1 MKLLNEKYNSLKPR
15 ADYISDKA
23 VLAQAWK
30 KTHNYIRQHNWYAD
44 PLALDI
50 SALGLEK
57 NIESWSAIISDKNYN
72 QSKNYPIEL
81 VPAPKSEKW
90 SISNDWKPTTSS
102 KDRDENPPLRPLAHI
117 TIRDQTFATSLM
129 MCVADAVETNQG
141 DCSNTNFFDA
151 QRKHVFSYGNRLLCD
166 WSDKRAWFR
175 WGNGEIYRKFFT
187 DYQNFLQR
195 PLYVGREI
203 SNSQSDNDHV
213 FVVKLDLS
221 KFYDKI
227 DRSVLLNKLSK
238 LCEKHYETHDYDFWR
253 IANNI
258 CSWQWDDT
266 SVNVANNIGLKISNS
281 GLPQGLVS
289 AGFFANVYLLDF
301 DEKLGSYI
309 NKTIPKLSQITL
321 HDYCRYVDDL
331 RLVISVDGELPISLA
346 NQISSW
352 VNELLTKHAD
362 FELSINPQKTKIT
375 SLSDLDNAGNLSSKV
390 RNIQDELSGP
400 MDRDSLEGVMGA
412 LESLLDLR
420 TDFDTLTDENN
431 NNPLIKLI
439 QIDTDIRD
447 DTLKRFAANR
457 LEQVINKKRK
467 LSFEQSDIKDN
478 ESELLSRKLIK
489 SWMQDPSL
497 AIVLRKAFEI
507 YPSLEIGEPVL
518 SEVYKLSN
526 SKANDRVTSAIM
538 NYLLADIFRC
548 CIDLNSTSDNRDY
561 PESTN
566 LDEFLDLG
574 AQYASRVLNEDRPK
588 FLKRQASLLLAVLNR
603 PTLIVDSTEE
613 LIQDSLHKILIGS
626 PPRDT
631 YQVYPLYEVAA
642 QITNKPNLIASYL
655 ISHISSLDD
664 QRRKSILEDF
674 AKRGS
679 DGFWLSI
686 WKILSKDKY
695 IYKSDKE
702 LFAWSAPSSSIN
714 LKNGKQKLSRIITS
728 DRNGFEHEQG
738 LIKLALGLIKFT
750 EKNWSFNQED
760 YLLSPSE
767 LTINCKPLVA
777 NWDEIWKP
785 EFTEIIV
792 DSVGSPK
799 DPRFKIPYW
808 ITKSDESC
816 KIYWIGAILRATAI
830 GSSDFTGNRW
840 RSNPKL
846 KSYKGLKTGWYKRR
860 MGMMYSSE
868 ALVGEYGTLSNWVC
882 ELLMKCLQWP
892 GFQSNFMSIKEISE
906 ISDFHSFKKVLLARL
921 NYLNSHYCES
931 SKMPTSITQIRK
943 DFNDERGFRVVTVQ
957 QILPK
962 TKDFSLTD
970 LTLDSPKLR
979 AISRDHLSKICNI
992 TYKTICAKLNVDT
1005 DSDSSSGA
1013 DLIVFPEVAIH
1024 HEDQDLIKR
1033 LADKTKSLIFAG
1045 MVFMNFKGKLVNN
1058 GRWFIP
1064 DYQPQGRRWIL
1075 RDQGKANMT
1084 YIEKK
1089 FGISPHRP
1097 CQHLIEVHGHKDGPF
1112 KITGAICYDA
1122 TDLKL
1127 ASDLRG
1133 KSDLFVVCAHNKDV
1147 NTFDTMVSALNYHM
1161 YQHVIVVN
1169 KGEFGGST
1177 IQAPYKESYERLIS
1191 HAHGGDQI
1199 SINIADLDLA
1209 AFRRTAKEYKKVKYK
1224 PAGMK

>member
-1 MKLLNEKYNSLKPR
+1 MKLLNEKYNSLKPK
-15 ADYISDKA
+15 AEYISDKA

-57 NIESWSAIISDKNYN
+57 NIENWSAIISDKSYN

-90 SISNDWKPTTSS
+90 TITTNWQPST
-102 KDRDENPPLRPLAHI
+102 KDRDTNPPLRPLAHI
-117 TIRDQTFATSLM
+117 TVRDQTFATSLM
-129 MCVADAVETNQG
+129 MCVADAVETAQG

-166 WSDKRAWFR
+166 WNDKEAWFR

-187 DYQNFLQR
+187 DYQNFLKR
-195 PLYVGREI
+195 PLYIGREI

-227 DRSVLLNKLSK
+227 DRSTLLKKLAK
-238 LCEKHYETHDYDFWR
+238 LCEEYYETNDSEFWR
-253 IANNI
+253 ISKSI
-258 CSWQWDDT
+258 CSWQWDD
-266 SVNVANNIGLKISNS
+266 SSINSAKKIGLNISNN

-289 AGFFANVYLLDF
+289 AGFFANIYLLDF

-309 NKTIPKLSQITL
+309 NKTIPKAPQITL

-331 RLVISVDGELPISLA
+331 RLVVSVDGELPGSVA
-346 NQISSW
+346 NQISNW
-352 VNELLTKHAD
+352 INELLAKHAD
-362 FELSINPQKTKIT
+362 VELSINPQKTKVT

-400 MDRDSLEGVMGA
+400 MDRDSLEGVTGA
-412 LESLLDLR
+412 LESLLDLK
-420 TDFDTLTDENN
+420 TDFDTQPDDENYS
-431 NNPLIKLI
+431 NPLIKLI

-457 LEQVINKKRK
+457 LEQVISKKRK

-489 SWMQDPSL
+489 AWMQDPSL

-507 YPSLEIGEPVL
+507 YPSIEIGEPVL
-518 SEVYKLSN
+518 SEVYKLSIP
-526 SKANDRVTSAIM
+526 KTDDRVTSAIM

-548 CIDLNSTSDNRDY
+548 CIDLNSTSDSRDY

-574 AQYASRVLNEDRPK
+574 AQYASKILNEDRPK

-603 PTLIVDSTEE
+603 PTLMFDSAEE
-613 LIQDSLHKILIGS
+613 LIQDSLHKILIGR

-642 QITNKPNLIASYL
+642 QITDKPNLIASYL
-655 ISHISSLDD
+655 INHISSLDD
-664 QRRKSILEDF
+664 ERRKSILEDF
-674 AKRGS
+674 AKRDS

-695 IYKSDKE
+695 KSDKE
-702 LFAWSAPSSSIN
+702 LFSWSAPTSSIN
-714 LKNGKQKLSRIITS
+714 LQNGKQKLSRIIRS

-738 LIKLALGLIKFT
+738 LIKLALGLINFIENHRT
-750 EKNWSFNQED
+750 FNPDE
-760 YLLSPSE
+760 YLLSPNE
-767 LTINCKPLVA
+767 LSISCKTSIA
-777 NWDEIWKP
+777 NWEEIWKP
-785 EFTEIIV
+785 EFAEIV
-792 DSVGSPK
+792 VTSVGSAK
-799 DPRFKIPYW
+799 DPRFKIPEW

-830 GSSDFTGNRW
+830 GTSDFTDNRW
-840 RSNPKL
+840 RSNPKF

-860 MGMMYSSE
+860 MGMMYSPE
-868 ALVGEYGTLSNWVC
+868 ALVGEYGTLSNWIC

-892 GFQSNFMSIKEISE
+892 GFQSSFLSIKEISE
-906 ISDFHSFKKVLLARL
+906 ISDFYSFKKVLHARL
-921 NYLNSHYCES
+921 TYLNLHYCES
-931 SKMPTSITQIRK
+931 SKMPTAITQIRRK
-943 DFNDERGFRVVTVQ
+943 ELNNNRGFRIVTVQ
-957 QILPK
+957 QMLPK
-962 TKDFSLTD
+962 TKDFSLAD

-979 AISRDHLSKICNI
+979 AISRDHLSKICNLA
-992 TYKTICAKLNVDT
+992 YKTICAKLSA
-1005 DSDSSSGA
+1005 DSDINTSGA

-1033 LADKTKSLIFAG
+1033 LADKTNSIVFAG
-1045 MVFMNFKGKLVNN
+1045 MVFMDYKGKIVNN

-1064 DYQPQGRRWIL
+1064 DYQTQGRRWVI

-1084 YIEKK
+1084 FIEKK
-1089 FGISPHRP
+1089 LGISPHRP
-1097 CQHLIEVHGHKDGPF
+1097 CQHLIEVHGHPDGPF

-1161 YQHVIVVN
+1161 YQHVVVVN

-1209 AFRRTAKEYKKVKYK
+1209 AFRRTVKEYKKVKYK
-1224 PAGMK
+1224 PAGLK

>member
-1 MKLLNEKYNSLKPR
+1 MKLLNEKYNSLKPKIE
-15 ADYISDKA
+15 YISDKA

-57 NIESWSAIISDKNYN
+57 NIESWSAIISDDFYA
-72 QSKNYPIEL
+72 QSKTYPIEL
-81 VPAPKSEKW
+81 VPAPKSERW
-90 SISNDWKPTTSS
+90 NITTGWEPSTTSQE
-102 KDRDENPPLRPLAHI
+102 RDENPPLRPLAHI
-117 TIRDQTFATSLM
+117 TVRDQTFATSLM
-129 MCVADAVETNQG
+129 MCVADAVETAQG

-151 QRKHVFSYGNRLLCD
+151 QKKHVYSYGNRLLCD
-166 WSDKRAWFR
+166 WEDKAAWFR
-175 WGNGEIYRKFFT
+175 WGNAEIYRKFFT

-195 PLYVGREI
+195 PLYIGREI
-203 SNSQSDNDHV
+203 SNSHSDNDHV
-213 FVVKLDLS
+213 FIVKLDLS

-227 DRSVLLNKLSK
+227 DRSVLLSK
-238 LCEKHYETHDYDFWR
+238 LAKIAKEYYETNDNQFWR
-253 IANNI
+253 VAQNI
-258 CSWQWDDT
+258 CSWQWDDA
-266 SVNVANNIGLKISNS
+266 SVNVAKNIGLKISNT

-301 DEKLGSYI
+301 DKALGSYI
-309 NKTIPKLSQITL
+309 NRTIPTLPKVTL

-331 RLVISVDGELPISLA
+331 RLVISVDGELPELLG
-346 NQISSW
+346 NQISDW
-352 VNELLTKHAD
+352 INKLLTKYAHN
-362 FELSINPQKTKIT
+362 ELSTNPKKTKVT

-412 LESLLDLR
+412 LESLLDLK
-420 TDFDTLTDENN
+420 TDFDIQPDETN

-439 QIDTDIRD
+439 QIDTDIRE

-489 SWMQDPSL
+489 AWMQDPSL

-507 YPSLEIGEPVL
+507 YPSLEIGEPVF
-518 SEVYKLSN
+518 SEVYKLSVP
-526 SKANDRVTSAIM
+526 KANDKVTSAIM

-548 CIDLNSTSDNRDY
+548 CIDLNSTSENRDY

-574 AQYASRVLNEDRPK
+574 AQYALKVLNEERPK

-603 PTLIVDSTEE
+603 PTLIIDSPEE
-613 LIQDSLHKILIGS
+613 LIQDSLHKILIGKH
-626 PPRDT
+626 PRDT
-631 YQVYPLYEVAA
+631 FQVYPLYEVAA

-655 ISHISSLDD
+655 INHISSLDD
-664 QRRKSILEDF
+664 ERRKSILEDF
-674 AKRGS
+674 AKRDA

-686 WKILSKDKY
+686 WKNLSKDKNK
-695 IYKSDKE
+695 YKSDIE
-702 LFAWSAPSSSIN
+702 LFGWTAPTSSIN
-714 LKNGKQKLSRIITS
+714 LKSGKQKLSRVIAS
-728 DRNGFEHEQG
+728 ERNGFEHEQG
-738 LIKLALGLIKFT
+738 LIKLALGLINFS
-750 EKNWSFNQED
+750 EKHWSFKSD
-760 YLLSPSE
+760 DFLFSPNE
-767 LTINCKPLVA
+767 LTIYCKPLVA
-777 NWDEIWKP
+777 KWEEIWKP
-785 EFTEIIV
+785 DFTEIIV

-799 DPRFKIPYW
+799 DPRFKIPDW

-830 GSSDFTGNRW
+830 GSNDFTGNRW

-882 ELLMKCLQWP
+882 ELFMKCLQWP
-892 GFQSNFMSIKEISE
+892 GFQSNFLSIKEIGE
-906 ISDFHSFKKVLLARL
+906 ISDLLSFKKVLIARL
-921 NYLNSHYCES
+921 SYLNSHYCES
-931 SKMPTSITQIRK
+931 SKMPTAITQIK
-943 DFNDERGFRVVTVQ
+943 KNFNDKRGFRIVTVQ

-962 TKDFSLTD
+962 TKDFSVAD
-970 LTLDSPKLR
+970 LTLDSPKAR
-979 AISRDHLSKICNI
+979 AINRDHLSKICNL
-992 TYKTICAKLNVDT
+992 TYKTICAKLNADL
-1005 DSDSSSGA
+1005 DLKSSGA

-1024 HEDQDLIKR
+1024 YEDQDLIKR
-1033 LADKTKSLIFAG
+1033 LADKTKSIVFAG
-1045 MVFMNFKGKLVNN
+1045 MVFMDYKGKLVNN

-1064 DYQPQGRRWIL
+1064 DYQAQGRRWII

-1089 FGISPHRP
+1089 FGISPNRP
-1097 CQHLIEVHGHKDGPF
+1097 CQHLIEVNGHPDGPF

-1161 YQHVIVVN
+1161 YQHVVVVN

-1209 AFRRTAKEYKKVKYK
+1209 AFRRTIKEYKKVKYK
-1224 PAGMK
+1224 PAGM